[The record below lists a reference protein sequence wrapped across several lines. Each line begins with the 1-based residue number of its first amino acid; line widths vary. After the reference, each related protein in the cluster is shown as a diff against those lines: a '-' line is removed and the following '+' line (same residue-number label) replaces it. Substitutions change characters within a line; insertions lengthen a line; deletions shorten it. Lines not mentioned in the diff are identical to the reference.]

1 MSLQNK
7 NRKDLN
13 PTRKNF
19 FLDIRKLL
27 TEMTKKHSNIAPSI
41 LGDWNETMSD
51 NETSGKPAEKNGL
64 VEVWE
69 HQHQDNDFSTH
80 TRGCRQ
86 IDHAS
91 APPELSSMTQ
101 ISCKPFHSR
110 SKGDHRAFFWRCKN
124 EICLEA
130 NLNPIKHWKA
140 GN

>member
-1 MSLQNK
+1 MMMSLQNK

-13 PTRKNF
+13 PRKNF

-80 TRGCRQ
+80 TRGRRR
-86 IDHAS
+86 IDFALTTPTLS
-91 APPELSSMTQ
+91 NFDFVELCIDNSN
-101 ISCKPFHSR
+101 SR
-110 SKGDHRAFFWRCKN
+110 CVVCSRN
-124 EICLEA
+124 
-130 NLNPIKHWKA
+130 NLVSVMQ
-140 GN
+140 